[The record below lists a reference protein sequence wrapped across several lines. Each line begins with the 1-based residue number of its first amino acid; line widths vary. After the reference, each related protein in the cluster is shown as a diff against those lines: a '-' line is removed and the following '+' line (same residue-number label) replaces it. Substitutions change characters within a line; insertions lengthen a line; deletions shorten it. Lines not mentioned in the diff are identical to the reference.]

1 MFTNIK
7 ACQVVKVHLMDIF
20 IRLPLLI
27 TLYLVNALEL
37 NFDYFIALK
46 IIKKVIK
53 NIILYCALRAHI
65 RKIHMYIHTHKSY
78 LIEMY
83 KS

>member
-46 IIKKVIK
+46 IIKKLLK
-53 NIILYCALRAHI
+53 IL
-65 RKIHMYIHTHKSY
+65 SY
-78 LIEMY
+78 TAP
-83 KS
+83 